1 MTITDATAPYSGM
14 GGFVYDCGCGP
25 SAKSRFAA
33 SSKRQPDCNGD
44 LQGIVRQ
51 KMAVASATEI
61 TPARQLV
68 KTPEALEKKPA
79 FSSLEQPHD
88 FRFRQPI
95 EVQIEAD
102 HRRRCVDLYVELVG
116 LHGEHGEEITVR
128 MVAGGGHGPP

>member
-1 MTITDATAPYSGM
+1 MSVI
-14 GGFVYDCGCGP
+14 
-25 SAKSRFAA
+25 
-33 SSKRQPDCNGD
+33 
-44 LQGIVRQ
+44 RQ

-95 EVQIEAD
+95 EV
-102 HRRRCVDLYVELVG
+102 
-116 LHGEHGEEITVR
+116 
-128 MVAGGGHGPP
+128 